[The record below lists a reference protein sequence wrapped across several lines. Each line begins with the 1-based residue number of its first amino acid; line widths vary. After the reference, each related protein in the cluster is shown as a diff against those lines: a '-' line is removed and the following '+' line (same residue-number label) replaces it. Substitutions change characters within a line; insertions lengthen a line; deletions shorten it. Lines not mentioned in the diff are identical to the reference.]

1 MGSAL
6 TISEV
11 SKLHGAN
18 IAESWLEIQLR
29 DLNEFVGVQ
38 NKMSVEQIQSL
49 SQSIF
54 YYYPG
59 FKVTEFILFFQMF
72 KMGEFGQF
80 YGTVD
85 SLVLTNALKSF
96 YEHRNG
102 RIEYNESVLRMQ
114 KREKELK
121 QMQED
126 QKNGKLMTYEEYKEI
141 AWLFNM

>member
-11 SKLHGAN
+11 SKLHGEN

-80 YGTVD
+80 FGSVD

-96 YEHRNG
+96 FEYRNG
-102 RIEYNESVLRMQ
+102 RINHFEATQRSV
-114 KREKELK
+114 KRENELK
-121 QMQED
+121 QMQKD
-126 QKNGKLMTYEEYKEI
+126 QKEGKTMTYSEYKEI
-141 AWLFNM
+141 EWLFNM

>member
-1 MGSAL
+1 MGTAL

-11 SKLHGAN
+11 SKEHGLT

-38 NKMSVEQIQSL
+38 NKMSVEQMQSL
-49 SQSIF
+49 AKSIF

-80 YGTVD
+80 YGAVD

-96 YEHRNG
+96 FEYRNS
-102 RIEYNESVLRMQ
+102 RITYFESIERMS

-121 QMQED
+121 KMLEND
-126 QKNGKLMTYEEYKEI
+126 KNGKNMTYDEYKEI